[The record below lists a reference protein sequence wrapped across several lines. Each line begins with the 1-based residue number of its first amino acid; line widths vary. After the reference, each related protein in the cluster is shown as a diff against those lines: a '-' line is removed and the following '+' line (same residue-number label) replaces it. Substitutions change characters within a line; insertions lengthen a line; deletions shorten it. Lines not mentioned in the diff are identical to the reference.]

1 MIHVVIPVHNRLN
14 FTIDCLN
21 SLKKQDIYDQFNLI
35 IVDDGSIDGTSDYLK
50 KNFPEVKVLYGDGS
64 LYWGGAINYAV
75 KYVNNIYKDQDWV
88 LIVNNDVEFAFD
100 AISALLKVSI
110 SKKRKVLSSALT
122 VDFKDKKTII
132 TSGTIVKSWF
142 FNKTKHIL
150 RGLNIEQ
157 LTQKRPIKVDFL
169 TGRCVLHPVEIFKVA
184 GNYDC
189 KNFLHYGGDDEFA
202 MRVKKYGYET
212 LVCPNSIVFLKTRNL
227 EYKKKLNFKNFKFT
241 FFDIKS
247 SSNIKSKF
255 YLTMQVVPQYA
266 KLSFFIIGVIK
277 SLYIFLTKK
286 F

>member
-14 FTIDCLN
+14 FTIDCLK

-157 LTQKRPIKVDFL
+157 LTQKKPIKVDFL

-212 LVCPNSIVFLKTRNL
+212 LVCPNSIVFLKTKNL

>member
-75 KYVNNIYKDQDWV
+75 KYLNNIYKDQDWV

-157 LTQKRPIKVDFL
+157 LTQKKPIKVDFL

-212 LVCPNSIVFLKTRNL
+212 LVCPNSIVFLKTKNL

>member
-1 MIHVVIPVHNRLN
+1 MIHVIIPVHNRLN
-14 FTIDCLN
+14 FTIECLN
-21 SLKKQDIYDQFNLI
+21 SLKKQDIYDQLNLI
-35 IVDDGSIDGTSDYLK
+35 IVDDGSIDGTSDFLK

-64 LYWGGAINYAV
+64 LFWGGAINHAV
-75 KYVNNIYKDQDWV
+75 KYVNNIYKDRDWV

-100 AISALLKVSI
+100 AISTLLKVSI

-122 VDFKDKKTII
+122 LNFKDKKTII

-142 FNKTKHIL
+142 LNKTKHIL

-157 LTQKRPIKVDFL
+157 LTKKKPIKVDFL

-202 MRVKKYGYET
+202 MRVKKYGYDT

-255 YLTMQVVPQYA
+255 YLTMKVVPLYA
-266 KLSFFIIGVIK
+266 KLSFFIVGIIK